1 LLAKKATNI
10 ELKRINRNNVY
21 RAVLTQKETSKQEI
35 AYQLKLS
42 LPTVT
47 QNLNEL
53 MTRGLIEEKG
63 TFQSTG
69 GRKAKIISSKPAAR
83 VALGLDITQN
93 HINLVLVD
101 LAATVLD
108 SLRIRIPFVAE
119 ESYFLTVKKSIQ
131 DMTRQAGVMPN
142 HVLGMGVSLPAIIG
156 SDDRTVK
163 YAPLLHSPADLY
175 KKMAPYID
183 YPYHFINDA
192 NAGGFAELYC
202 GNASENFIYL
212 QLSNSV
218 GGSIIMDGKLY
229 YGDGCR
235 GGEFGH
241 STLVP
246 GGRPCYCGKIGC
258 VDSYCS
264 ALLLSNV
271 TGGNLE
277 KFFEKV
283 QEKDET
289 CLRVWE
295 EYLKYLVIEVNNLRV
310 SFDCNVV
317 LGGYVGRYLEPYRE
331 EIRKRLSEQC
341 TFATDGS
348 YLQTTCLNAEASALG
363 AALCYVN
370 EFISQV

>member
-1 LLAKKATNI
+1 MLEKKATNI

-21 RAVLTQKETSKQEI
+21 RAVLAQKETSKQEI

-53 MTRGLIEEKG
+53 MTRGLIQEKG

-69 GRKAKIISSKPAAR
+69 GRKARIISSNPTAR

-101 LAATVLD
+101 LASNVLD
-108 SLRIRIPFVAE
+108 AIRIRAPFSVE
-119 ESYFLTVKKSIQ
+119 ENYFMTIRKMIH
-131 DMTRQAGVMPN
+131 DMTKQAGILPN
-142 HVLGMGVSLPAIIG
+142 HILGVGVSLPAIIG
-156 SDDRTVK
+156 EDNRTVK
-163 YAPLLHSPADLY
+163 YAPLLNSPSDLY
-175 KKMAPYID
+175 EKMSPYIG

-202 GNASENFIYL
+202 GNTSENFLYL

-246 GGRPCYCGKIGC
+246 DGRPCYCGKIGC

-264 ALLLSNV
+264 ALLLSNM

-277 KFFEKV
+277 KFFVKLHEG
-283 QEKDET
+283 DEG
-289 CLRVWE
+289 CKRVWE
-295 EYLKYLVIEVNNLRV
+295 EYLKYLVIVINNLRV
-310 SFDCNVV
+310 SFDCDVI
-317 LGGYVGRYLEPYRE
+317 LGGYVGRYLEPYKE
-331 EIRKRLSEQC
+331 EIQKRLIEQC

-348 YLQTTCLNAEASALG
+348 YLRITCLNAEASALG
-363 AALCYVN
+363 AALCYIN

>member
-1 LLAKKATNI
+1 MLEKKATNI

-21 RAVLTQKETSKQEI
+21 RTVLEQRETSKQEI

-53 MTRGLIEEKG
+53 MMRGLIQEKG

-69 GRKAKIISSKPAAR
+69 GRKAKIISSNPTAR

-93 HINLVLVD
+93 HVNLVLVD
-101 LAATVLD
+101 LASTVLD
-108 SLRIRIPFVAE
+108 AVRIRIPFKIE
-119 ESYFLTVKKSIQ
+119 ESYFATIKKMIQ
-131 DMTRQAGVMPN
+131 DMTRKAGVMPN
-142 HVLGMGVSLPAIIG
+142 HILGVGVSLPAIIG
-156 SDDRTVK
+156 EDNKTVK
-163 YAPLLHSPADLY
+163 YAPLLDSPSDLY
-175 KKMAPYID
+175 EKMAPYID
-183 YPYHFINDA
+183 YSYHFINDA

-202 GNASENFIYL
+202 GNTNENFLYL

-229 YGDGCR
+229 YGDRCQ

-246 GGRPCYCGKIGC
+246 DGRPCYCGKIGC

-271 TGGNLE
+271 TGGNLD
-277 KFFEKV
+277 KFFERLR
-283 QEKDET
+283 ENDES
-289 CLRVWE
+289 CRRAWE
-295 EYLKYLVIEVNNLRV
+295 EYLKYLVIVINNLRV
-310 SFDCNVV
+310 SFDCDVV
-317 LGGYVGRYLEPYRE
+317 LGGYVGRYLEPYKK
-331 EIRKRLSEQC
+331 EIQKRLMEQC

-348 YLQTTCLNAEASALG
+348 YLRITCLNAEASALG
-363 AALCYVN
+363 AALCYIN